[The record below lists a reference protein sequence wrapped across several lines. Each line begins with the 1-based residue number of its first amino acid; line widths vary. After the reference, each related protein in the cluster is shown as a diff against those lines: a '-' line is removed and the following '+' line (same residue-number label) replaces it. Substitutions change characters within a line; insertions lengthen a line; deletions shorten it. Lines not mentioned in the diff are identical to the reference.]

1 MNPWTQSYIGKLL
14 CTFFLSM
21 VPVVEL
27 RGGIPLGLSLGLKPW
42 ESFLCAIAGNML
54 PVPFILLFI
63 RRILSWMKT
72 VRFFSPVA
80 RWVEEK
86 GRKHSVRVAK
96 GAAIGLVL
104 FVGIPIPGTGAWTGA
119 LIAAMLD
126 IRFRYALPA
135 ITAGVLLAGFI
146 MAGASYGF
154 LSALSFLL

>member
-1 MNPWTQSYIGKLL
+1 
-14 CTFFLSM
+14 M
-21 VPVVEL
+21 VPILEL
-27 RGGIPLGLSLGLKPW
+27 RAAIPLGCALGLPW
-42 ESFLCAIAGNML
+42 YVCYPLCVVGNLL

>member
-1 MNPWTQSYIGKLL
+1 MTLL
-14 CTFFLSM
+14 NVLTVLGVSM
-21 VPVVEL
+21 VPILEL
-27 RGGIPLGLSLGLKPW
+27 RAAIPLGCALGIPW
-42 ESFLCAIAGNML
+42 QVCYPLCVIGNLL

-72 VRFFSPVA
+72 VRFFSPIA
-80 RWVEEK
+80 NWVEKK
-86 GRKHSVRVAK
+86 GQKHSARVAK
-96 GAAIGLVL
+96 GAAIGLIL

-135 ITAGVLLAGFI
+135 IALGVLLAGFI